1 MDPLSALRAT
11 YYIVLFG
18 IELDQVPLEVK
29 NSLELVRTCHTDL
42 QYLIEIRNELL
53 PLLQRRPRVLERV
66 NSIVETTHKGLV
78 EVCEIVEKS
87 RPRLDNGRT
96 PFRSR
101 LSWILLDSAQFK
113 AQRPVISRH
122 HASVL
127 AELNFLR
134 QIALLAPSPQNVN
147 KGDDDGAKK
156 PTILFDNV
164 ALLEEL
170 IGKANISGSANSP
183 PAYPNDIKPP
193 EQSQPY
199 DSTASQTLFA
209 VASGPSTVFSTPPPS
224 SIPRD
229 CPKLPNDFLFP
240 SLSTIDIPEHLLD
253 RTRDA
258 RSESEY
264 GKTGGEVLDS
274 SDGDGMSLLFGDY
287 ANMTPILSSTPSVSS
302 ASITMSPWP
311 PGADHLY
318 RPASVVSSLSSLRG
332 TPEFPN
338 SETTLGDRSTS
349 AMSLENR
356 AHEQRPLVFRNQH
369 KSEELHRRNMDSPS
383 VPGMVRHA
391 ISSRSISTTSSS
403 PTPALSLVRQF
414 RAWSSPSFSLLGQ
427 HRRKASYQSSTL
439 NTSSSDTT
447 EGSKVTSPSFIPPD
461 AQFGEHVVSNGRFR
475 AYSPGVRHDAA
486 TRCPTS
492 PSQLRRLDEQAVI
505 PDIAYEQ
512 QSLRSQAHK
521 PCDNRERPP
530 HPLSQATSQYSLQGG
545 QISQTRDDVVP
556 QQEPGQARVFEM
568 MGSIPDLHQLAN
580 SQRPINQRQFV
591 EDTSA
596 MASKEKQGSTSFPSD
611 PGVFELP

>member
-53 PLLQRRPRVLERV
+53 PLLQRRPKVLERV

-87 RPRLDNGRT
+87 RPRLNNGRT

-134 QIALLAPSPQNVN
+134 QIALLTPSPKSVN
-147 KGDDDGAKK
+147 KGDDDGTKK
-156 PTILFDNV
+156 STMLFDNV
-164 ALLEEL
+164 ALLEDL
-170 IGKANISGSANSP
+170 IGKANVSGSAISP

-193 EQSQPY
+193 EQSQPH
-199 DSTASQTLFA
+199 DSTASRTLFA
-209 VASGPSTVFSTPPPS
+209 VPSRPSTVFSTPSPS

-229 CPKLPNDFLFP
+229 CPKLPTDFLFP
-240 SLSTIDIPEHLLD
+240 SLSTINIPEHLLD
-253 RTRDA
+253 QTRDA
-258 RSESEY
+258 PSESEY
-264 GKTGGEVLDS
+264 EKTGGEVLDS

-302 ASITMSPWP
+302 VSTTMSPWP

-349 AMSLENR
+349 ARSLEDR
-356 AHEQRPLVFRNQH
+356 AHEHQ
-369 KSEELHRRNMDSPS
+369 SEELHRRNMDSPS
-383 VPGMVRHA
+383 VPGMVSHA
-391 ISSRSISTTSSS
+391 ISSRSISTTSSN
-403 PTPALSLVRQF
+403 PTPAPSLVRQF

-427 HRRKASYQSSTL
+427 HRRKASYQSSTP
-439 NTSSSDTT
+439 NTSPSDTT
-447 EGSKVTSPSFIPPD
+447 EDSKVTSPSFIPPD
-461 AQFGEHVVSNGRFR
+461 AQFGQHVVSNGRFR
-475 AYSPGVRHDAA
+475 AYSRGIRNDAA
-486 TRCPTS
+486 TRRPTS
-492 PSQLRRLDEQAVI
+492 PSRLRRLDEQAVI
-505 PDIAYEQ
+505 TDFAYEER
-512 QSLRSQAHK
+512 SLRSQAHK

-530 HPLSQATSQYSLQGG
+530 HPLSQAISEYSLRGG
-545 QISQTRDDVVP
+545 QIPQTRDDIVP

-580 SQRPINQRQFV
+580 YQRPINQRQFV
-591 EDTSA
+591 EDTSP